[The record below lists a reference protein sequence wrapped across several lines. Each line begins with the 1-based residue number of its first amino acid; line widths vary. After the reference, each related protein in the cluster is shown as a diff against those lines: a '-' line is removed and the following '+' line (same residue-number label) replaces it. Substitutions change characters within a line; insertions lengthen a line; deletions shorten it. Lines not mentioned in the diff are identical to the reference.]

1 MAKSM
6 DLVSWCTPM
15 AKSMKDSGK
24 MIKKQIQVLSYFQI
38 NVCTLENTRKAN
50 PMDREPIFGLQ
61 VNFIRD
67 TGETD
72 RGMGQVNGNLQM
84 AATIKASGD

>member
-1 MAKSM
+1 
-6 DLVSWCTPM
+6 
-15 AKSMKDSGK
+15 
-24 MIKKQIQVLSYFQI
+24 
-38 NVCTLENTRKAN
+38 
-50 PMDREPIFGLQ
+50 MDREPIFGLQ